1 MRKFSRLLAA
11 CSDNVMTTATFFW
24 HDYETFGIDPQRDRA
39 CQFAGI
45 RTDLDFN
52 VIGDPLMVYC
62 KPADDYLPHPEACLI
77 TGITPQLAAE
87 KGVCEAEFT
96 RIIHD
101 QLAQP
106 GTCALG
112 YNSLRFDDEVTR
124 NLLYRN
130 FYDPYG
136 REWQNNNSRWDIID
150 VARAARALRPDGI
163 VWPVNADGIASFRLE
178 ELTQANGIAHEAAHD
193 ALSDVYATIALT
205 RLIRERQPKL
215 YHYLLEHR
223 SKAAVQKLL
232 QLDSFTPLV
241 HISGRFPARKNCLA
255 IVLPLCQHPSKSNE
269 VVVYDL
275 SADPTPL
282 LELTA
287 SQIRERVFV
296 ANDDLPEG
304 VERIPLKT
312 VHINKCPVLAPLNVI
327 TAKDAERLEIDKEQC
342 FANLQ
347 HIKASAK
354 LNEKLAE
361 VFTTEYPNSIAD
373 PDLMIYSGGFFSNR
387 DKAAMMRIRSASPAK
402 LANFKADFDD
412 ARLPEMLFRYRAR
425 NFPETLSSSEAL
437 SWQQF
442 CTERM
447 TGKTDNGALLSLDSF
462 SQKVHDLQ
470 GELGGDNL
478 ILKQLEEFATLK
490 KATMP

>member
-1 MRKFSRLLAA
+1 
-11 CSDNVMTTATFFW
+11 MTTATFFW

-45 RTDLDFN
+45 RTDYDFN
-52 VIGDPLMVYC
+52 VIGDPVMVYC

-96 RIIHD
+96 RIIHE

-136 REWQNNNSRWDIID
+136 REWQNNNSRWDIIN

-163 VWPVNADGIASFRLE
+163 VWPVNADGVASFRLE

-193 ALSDVYATIALT
+193 ALSDVHATIALT

-223 SKAAVQKLL
+223 SKTAVQKLL
-232 QLDSFTPLV
+232 QLGSFTPLV

-275 SADPTPL
+275 SADPAPL

-287 SQIRERVFV
+287 LQIRERVFV

-327 TAKDAERLEIDKEQC
+327 TAKDAERLEIDKERC

-347 HIKASAK
+347 HIKASSK

-361 VFTTEYPNSIAD
+361 VFTSEYPNSITD

-387 DKAAMMRIRSASPAK
+387 DKAAMIKVRSTSPGR

-425 NFPETLSSSEAL
+425 NFPETLSAEDTQ
-437 SWQQF
+437 SWRQF
-442 CTERM
+442 CADRLNNGDRNGLLTLNSFIEKINGLQTEH
-447 TGKTDNGALLSLDSF
+447 GS
-462 SQKVHDLQ
+462 
-470 GELGGDNL
+470 ENL
-478 ILKQLEEFATLK
+478 ILQQLKAFADGKNTGLL
-490 KATMP
+490 

>member
-1 MRKFSRLLAA
+1 
-11 CSDNVMTTATFFW
+11 MTTATFFW

-45 RTDLDFN
+45 RTDADFN
-52 VIGDPLMVYC
+52 LIGDPLMVYC
-62 KPADDYLPHPEACLI
+62 KTADDYLPHPEACLI
-77 TGITPQLAAE
+77 TGITPQLATE

-96 RIIHD
+96 RLIHE

-130 FYDPYG
+130 FYDPYA
-136 REWQNNNSRWDIID
+136 REWQNNNSRWDMID

-178 ELTQANGIAHEAAHD
+178 ELTRANGIAHEAAHD
-193 ALSDVYATIALT
+193 ALSDVYATIAVA

-215 YHYLLEHR
+215 YYFLLEHR

-232 QLDSFTPLV
+232 QLGSFTPLV
-241 HISGRFPARKNCLA
+241 HVSGRFPARKNCLA
-255 IVLPLCQHPSKSNE
+255 IVLPLCLHPGKSNE

-275 SADPTPL
+275 SVDPAPL

-342 FANLQ
+342 LAHLQ
-347 HIKASAK
+347 RIKASAN
-354 LNEKLAE
+354 LNAKLAE
-361 VFTTEYPNSIAD
+361 VFTSEYPNSIAD
-373 PDLMIYSGGFFSNR
+373 PDLMIYSGGFFSNK
-387 DKAAMMRIRSASPAK
+387 DKTAMMKIRSTAPEK

-412 ARLPEMLFRYRAR
+412 ARLPEMLFRYRGR
-425 NFPETLSSSEAL
+425 NFPETLSAEDAQC
-437 SWQQF
+437 WRQF
-442 CTERM
+442 CAERLNNGDRNGLLTPDLFIEKIRALKTEN
-447 TGKTDNGALLSLDSF
+447 GDDNS
-462 SQKVHDLQ
+462 
-470 GELGGDNL
+470 
-478 ILKQLEEFATLK
+478 ILKQLEAFAEDK
-490 KATMP
+490 RHASS